1 MSRPPSRAVE
11 LDDDLFERICSV
23 VKRSDEIVTLSIKRI
38 NKIAAVDR
46 SGVRVET
53 ARSERL
59 GTGPQLVP
67 ALMIVRAWQHL
78 RSRGEL
84 TQDELLND
92 LNVKRS
98 AFVCAL
104 LAQFEDVVVKSA
116 RTTTLQLIDAR
127 VN

>member
-1 MSRPPSRAVE
+1 MSSPPSRAVE
-11 LDDDLFERICSV
+11 LDDDLFESICSV

-67 ALMIVRAWQHL
+67 AWMIVRAWQHL

-116 RTTTLQLIDAR
+116 RTTTLQFVDDR